1 MGKKEKTGPT
11 YTKKEEEDYVY
22 NKRLSTE
29 K

>member
-1 MGKKEKTGPT
+1 MGKKQKIGPT

-22 NKRLSTE
+22 DTRLSTE